1 MATNC
6 ESRDSGV
13 MNSSI
18 EEIKQMSEVA
28 YNFLRD
34 FNPAEYADGRYELE
48 EGVYVNIETYETQER
63 KDRRFETHERYID
76 VQYIIE
82 GEELITLSKVEE
94 LNLQNEYDPQRDISF
109 YWTSVQGND
118 YCVGKGQFLVIET
131 GVAHMPCVC
140 VNGKQTVRK
149 AVVKIP
155 V

>member
-34 FNPAEYADGRYELE
+34 FNPIKYADGRYELE
-48 EGVYVNIETYETQER
+48 DGVYVNIETYETQER
-63 KDRRFETHERYID
+63 RERRFEVHEKYID
-76 VQYIIE
+76 VQYLVE
-82 GEELITLSKVEE
+82 GEELIAIAKVDE
-94 LNLQNEYDPQRDISF
+94 LTILDAYDPQRDIAF
-109 YWTSVQGND
+109 YQTSVHGRD
-118 YCVGKGQFLVIET
+118 YYVGKGRFLVIET

-149 AVVKIP
+149 VVVKIP